1 MGCNLIPLKLVKS
14 AADQLTEPL
23 TGIIN
28 SAITQSIFPNK
39 AKQNSVTPVDKEG
52 HDNIHFQTIDQ

>member
-1 MGCNLIPLKLVKS
+1 MGCNLIPLKLVKI

-23 TGIIN
+23 TCIIN

-39 AKQNSVTPVDKEG
+39 AK
-52 HDNIHFQTIDQ
+52 